1 MEKEQDWSYNRTIPL
16 PGRLSSACLQKQTL
30 LRLMEGLKETKEP
43 YIWRYGE
50 GIHMGLL
57 K

>member
-30 LRLMEGLKETKEP
+30 FRFMEGLKETKEP